1 MNKRLNKL
9 KEILFKSKLD
19 AIALVPGANFRFI
32 TGGNFA
38 MMERPTVIF
47 ISKSTLPLAILPT
60 LEVES
65 FGAVEEVKPV
75 MLSVL
80 KGILRD
86 ITDIRINYVNVL
98 NIAEERG
105 ISLKFSYNTSFT
117 PYSNLIKAKIKTENG
132 TFSVEGCVFDKK
144 VIKLTKIMEYQIDV
158 SPNSGFVGTS

>member
-65 FGAVEEVKPV
+65 FQKLDFSDFFSGRMVYC
-75 MLSVL
+75 
-80 KGILRD
+80 GNID
-86 ITDIRINYVNVL
+86 ITEQCFFSD
-98 NIAEERG
+98 
-105 ISLKFSYNTSFT
+105 LKILKILS
-117 PYSNLIKAKIKTENG
+117 SNSQIVGFLDSRAPQAKKIGSRPQT
-132 TFSVEGCVFDKK
+132 VVF
-144 VIKLTKIMEYQIDV
+144 L
-158 SPNSGFVGTS
+158 